1 MNETEQ
7 VSLFLVYTSINNLVQ
22 RLRNSA
28 FPLPPIEAIVEVL
41 MTKTDS
47 EEHVKDEPLILIED
61 LTDYFSGCTISY
73 VEFS

>member
-1 MNETEQ
+1 M
-7 VSLFLVYTSINNLVQ
+7 
-22 RLRNSA
+22 
-28 FPLPPIEAIVEVL
+28 PPIEAIVEVL

-73 VEFS
+73 VEFSQGMIRNRTILTEIYEPLFNKRVFQIND